1 MLKRT
6 ALSFVV
12 LAAQASASFASP
24 PLDLW
29 TTERM
34 SRIRD
39 RSTLNPRVVVHG
51 GYFEVFYDSEIGDA
65 QWGDGGPPYEVHTG
79 QTIRIHG
86 YLASPLLGG
95 PYPAIVIGHGHRGS
109 GSRDLALAL
118 AAFGYVALSI
128 DGPGQGAST
137 GPPDTEQGWISVEEL
152 VNEPSPETSYLYHY
166 AYAGMRGLTLLDE
179 LSRLPFNPLRIDRD
193 RLGVLGASMGG
204 QFTYYI
210 NGVDDRV
217 KGAVAL
223 AVAGDWDEIVRY
235 PGSWLYHG
243 LYYYT
248 RDGLVSGL
256 DDLNTISD
264 LCSDP
269 TNETFQSYFDPIRYA
284 PTQHAPLL
292 TVVGSHDQYFTVP
305 AVNTTYA
312 RTASAGTDPR
322 FQKRIMIAPNGKH
335 DIGDSLTLLPVISNV
350 DRWFRYCFQNGP
362 TPPLTPQVQVVV
374 GSDRLRFRV
383 AATAGSAPIAA
394 VHLLYATQIDTTPA
408 APCDFSALRLRR
420 GRGDYR
426 GSLPLGH
433 SPACGPPVSA
443 ENLLYYAQVTD
454 TAGYTISSPVQFRG
468 GEMAFGTDFVPVI
481 EHFPRD
487 DFAVPPPPPVCPAP
501 RNSRERSGQGTSR

>member
-6 ALSFVV
+6 ALSLVV
-12 LAAQASASFASP
+12 LAAQASASFASGP
-24 PLDLW
+24 FDLW
-29 TTERM
+29 TPERLA
-34 SRIRD
+34 RIRD
-39 RSTLNPRVVVHG
+39 RATLNPHVAARL
-51 GYFEVFYDSEIGDA
+51 GYFDVYYDSEIGDA
-65 QWGDGGPPYEVHTG
+65 EWGDAGPPYAVHTG
-79 QTIRIHG
+79 QSVRIHG
-86 YLASPLLGG
+86 YLAAPPFGG

-109 GSRDLALAL
+109 GSRDLAIAL
-118 AAFGYVALSI
+118 AALGYVALAI

-137 GPPDTEQGWISVEEL
+137 GPPDSEQAWISVEEL

-193 RLGVLGASMGG
+193 RLGVMGASMGG

-217 KGAVAL
+217 KAAVAL
-223 AVAGDWDEIVRY
+223 AVAGDWDEVVRY

-243 LYYYT
+243 VYYYT
-248 RDGLVSGL
+248 RDGLRSGI
-256 DDLNTISD
+256 DDLNAISD

-269 TNETFQSYFDPIRYA
+269 TYETFLEHFDPIRYA

-292 TVVGSHDQYFTVP
+292 TIVGSHDQYFTVP
-305 AVNTTYA
+305 SINSTFS

-322 FQKRIMIAPNGKH
+322 FQKRILIAPDAKH
-335 DIGDSLTLLPVISNV
+335 EIVNSLTLLPVIAAA
-350 DRWFRYCFQNGP
+350 DRWFRYCFRDGP
-362 TPPLTPQVQVVV
+362 APPPTPQVRV
-374 GSDRLRFRV
+374 GVEPGRMRFRV
-383 AATAGSAPIAA
+383 TALAGGAPVVA
-394 VHLLYATQIDTTPA
+394 VHLLYATQIDTTPD
-408 APCDFSALRLRR
+408 APCDFSVLRLRR
-420 GRGDYR
+420 GRDGDYR

-468 GEMAFGTDFVPVI
+468 GEMAFGTGFLPLI

-487 DFAVPPPPPVCPAP
+487 DFPVPPPPPVCPAKRP
-501 RNSRERSGQGTSR
+501 QGTSR